1 MDETRRLNQLR
12 QRLLEHIR
20 FPEGRPVVALSGGA
34 DSAALAYLL
43 ADSHR
48 DRRALHVDHGLA
60 ASPHLEKAARQVAER
75 TDMSL
80 SVLKIEVPPGAS
92 FEGQARE
99 QRYGALLGALV
110 PDEVLLTGHTLD
122 DQAETVVMNLL
133 RGAGP
138 TGLAGIPA
146 RTGDIARPMLQVSR
160 SEARELAGL
169 AGLPYYDDPS
179 NLDPGLRRN
188 AIRLEV
194 IPTLAGRFN
203 PRLVESLARTASL
216 LQSDEEHLAT
226 EVSSV
231 QVVELATGLAL
242 PIGSLTAVSR
252 PIADRVIRGCL
263 SRLRP
268 PYGGTSAELAEIWEV
283 AGRLRTA
290 ALLGG
295 GVEVS
300 HDGPLLVFSLA
311 AGAQEAGS
319 SAPLEVGTNQVGSF
333 EILVD
338 RLEGPC
344 RVFPI
349 GTWSAVFPDDIA
361 LEARVEDGGRLVV
374 LADHEPAWL
383 PGVRR
388 LPVAW
393 YRPGASG
400 YLSVFAREESG
411 WTSRP

>member
-1 MDETRRLNQLR
+1 
-12 QRLLEHIR
+12 
-20 FPEGRPVVALSGGA
+20 
-34 DSAALAYLL
+34 
-43 ADSHR
+43 
-48 DRRALHVDHGLA
+48 
-60 ASPHLEKAARQVAER
+60 
-75 TDMSL
+75 
-80 SVLKIEVPPGAS
+80 
-92 FEGQARE
+92 
-99 QRYGALLGALV
+99 
-110 PDEVLLTGHTLD
+110 
-122 DQAETVVMNLL
+122 
-133 RGAGP
+133 
-138 TGLAGIPA
+138 
-146 RTGDIARPMLQVSR
+146 MLQVSR
-160 SEARELAGL
+160 SETRELVGL
-169 AGLPYYDDPS
+169 TRLPYYDDPS

-226 EVSSV
+226 EASSV
-231 QVVELATGLAL
+231 QVVELLAGLAL
-242 PIGSLTAVSR
+242 PIGSLTAVAR

-263 SRLRP
+263 TRLRP

-283 AGRLRTA
+283 AGRRRSA
-290 ALLGG
+290 VLLGG
-295 GVEVS
+295 GVQVS
-300 HDGPLLVFSLA
+300 HDGPLLVFSA
-311 AGAQEAGS
+311 AAIEQEAGS
-319 SAPLEVGTNQVGSF
+319 SAPLEVGTNQVGRF

-338 RLEGPC
+338 RLESPC

-400 YLSVFAREESG
+400 YLSVSAREESG

>member
-1 MDETRRLNQLR
+1 MAEPRRLNQLR
-12 QRLLEHIR
+12 QQLLEHVR
-20 FPEGRPVVALSGGA
+20 FPEGKPVVALSGGA

-43 ADSHR
+43 AHEDRS
-48 DRRALHVDHGLA
+48 RRALHVDHGLA
-60 ASPHLEKAARQVAER
+60 ASPHLEKAAREVADR
-75 TDMSL
+75 THTSL
-80 SVLKIEVPPGAS
+80 SVLEIEVPPGAS

-99 QRYGALLGALV
+99 MRYGALLGALG
-110 PDEVLLTGHTLD
+110 PGEVLLTGHTLD
-122 DQAETVVMNLL
+122 DQAETVVMNLV

-138 TGLAGIPA
+138 AGLAGIPS
-146 RTGDIARPMLQVSR
+146 RTGAVARPMLQVSR
-160 SEARELAGL
+160 SETRELTGL

-194 IPTLAGRFN
+194 IPNLAGRFN
-203 PRLVESLARTASL
+203 PRLVESLGRTASL
-216 LQSDEEHLAT
+216 LQSDEEHLAI
-226 EVSSV
+226 EASSV
-231 QVVELATGLAL
+231 QVVEVPTGLAL
-242 PIGSLTAVSR
+242 PIGSLNALSR
-252 PIADRVIRGCL
+252 PIADRAIRSCL
-263 SRLRP
+263 RRLRP
-268 PYGGTSAELAEIWEV
+268 PYGGTSSELAEIWDV
-283 AGRLRTA
+283 AGRRRMSAVLA
-290 ALLGG
+290 GE
-295 GVEVS
+295 VEVR
-300 HDGPLLVFSLA
+300 HDGPLLVFRA
-311 AGAQEAGS
+311 AAVEQEAGS
-319 SAPLEVGTNQVGSF
+319 SSTLEVGTNQVGSF

-349 GTWSAVFPDDIA
+349 GTWSAVFPDDIS
-361 LEARVEDGGRLVV
+361 LEARVDDGGRLVV

-383 PGVRR
+383 PGLRR

>member
-1 MDETRRLNQLR
+1 MAESRRLSQLR
-12 QRLLEHIR
+12 QQILEHIE
-20 FPEGRPVVALSGGA
+20 FPEERPVVALSGGA

-43 ADSHR
+43 AHENR

-60 ASPHLEKAARQVAER
+60 ASPQLERAAREVADR
-75 TDMSL
+75 TGTSL
-80 SVLKIEVPPGAS
+80 SVLKITVPPGAS

-99 QRYGALLGALV
+99 ERYGALFGALD
-110 PDEVLLTGHTLD
+110 PGDVLLTGHTLD

-133 RGAGP
+133 RGTGP
-138 TGLAGIPA
+138 AGLAGIPA
-146 RTGDIARPMLQVSR
+146 RTEAVARPMLQVSR
-160 SEARELAGL
+160 AETRELAGL

-194 IPTLAGRFN
+194 IPRLAGRFN

-216 LQSDEEHLAT
+216 LQSDEEHLAV
-226 EVSSV
+226 EVSSA
-231 QVVELATGLAL
+231 QVVELPTGLGL
-242 PIGSLTAVSR
+242 PIGALTTVSKAV
-252 PIADRVIRGCL
+252 ADRMIRGCL

-283 AGRLRTA
+283 AGRRRTA
-290 ALLGG
+290 TILGG
-295 GVEVS
+295 GIEVS
-300 HDGPLLVFSLA
+300 HDGPMLVFSVSSAEQA
-311 AGAQEAGS
+311 AES
-319 SAPLEVGTNQVGSF
+319 SAPLEVGTNQVGTF

-374 LADHEPAWL
+374 LADDHLAWV